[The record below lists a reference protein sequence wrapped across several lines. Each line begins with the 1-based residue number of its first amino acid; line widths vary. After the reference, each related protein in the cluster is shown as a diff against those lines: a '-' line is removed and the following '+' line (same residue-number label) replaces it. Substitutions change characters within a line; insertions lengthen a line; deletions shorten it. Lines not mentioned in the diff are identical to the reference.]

1 VSDPQQLV
9 LQMEHAEQRGD
20 RRTARALAQTILSR
34 GSSAGD
40 TAPLPQADKPRDA
53 AAAAPD
59 VSARLSAEQLLR
71 RTQPDAFLLVVG
83 LLGLGV
89 MVWLVYNYVL

>member
-1 VSDPQQLV
+1 MV
-9 LQMEHAEQRGD
+9 LQMQHAEQRGD
-20 RRTARALAQTILSR
+20 RRAARALAQAILAANAS
-34 GSSAGD
+34 GATSATSADSSSAE
-40 TAPLPQADKPRDA
+40 APAPEA
-53 AAAAPD
+53 A
-59 VSARLSAEQLLR
+59 ARLSAEQLLQ

>member
-1 VSDPQQLV
+1 MSDPQQLV

-20 RRTARALAQTILSR
+20 RRTARALAETILER
-34 GSSAGD
+34 GTAANTQPGSDSA
-40 TAPLPQADKPRDA
+40 
-53 AAAAPD
+53 
-59 VSARLSAEQLLR
+59 ARLSAEQLLQ

-83 LLGLGV
+83 LLGLGA